1 MYAAS
6 RYNMFIVLA
15 RNSYGVSNMA
25 DNPNFGG
32 EWTNEKLE
40 RLRKYLEAYQTIFHN
55 NSNARKLS
63 TTYVDAFAG
72 SGKRIEP
79 TSGVKSSQPSTFDL
93 FSADDQADAREFQK
107 GSVEV
112 ALSLTKPF
120 HFYRFIENNPDHVQ
134 ELNQF
139 IDKQFQSMRDRITI
153 TLGDA
158 NAEIEQWCN
167 QTDWR
172 KHRAV
177 VFLDPYGM
185 QVKWRTI
192 EVVAQ
197 TTGIDM
203 WLLFPL
209 GQAVNRLLTTKD
221 KPPQKWA
228 QRMTDLFGTDAWEAA
243 FYTQSPQLALF
254 EDTSTPEKTATF
266 QSIEKFFVERLES
279 VFVEVA
285 KPRALYNSRNN
296 PLFLLCFAAS
306 NPKGASTAIKIAEYI
321 LQH

>member
-1 MYAAS
+1 
-6 RYNMFIVLA
+6 
-15 RNSYGVSNMA
+15 MA
-25 DNPNFGG
+25 GNPKFGG

-40 RLRKYLEAYQTIFHN
+40 RLRKYLEAYQTIFHR

-79 TSGVKSSQPSTFDL
+79 TSGVKSSQPAPSDPFM

-120 HFYRFIENNPDHVQ
+120 HFYRFVENNPDHVQ

-139 IDKQFQSMRDRITI
+139 IDKQFQPMRHRIII

-172 KHRAV
+172 NHRAV

-192 EVVAQ
+192 EVIAQ
-197 TTGIDM
+197 TKGIDM

-221 KPPQKWA
+221 KPPQEWA
-228 QRMTDLFGTDAWEAA
+228 QQLTDMFGTDAWEAA

-254 EDTSTPEKTATF
+254 EDTSTLEKTATF

-279 VFVEVA
+279 VFVGVA

-306 NPKGASTAIKIAEYI
+306 NPKGTSTAIKIAEHI